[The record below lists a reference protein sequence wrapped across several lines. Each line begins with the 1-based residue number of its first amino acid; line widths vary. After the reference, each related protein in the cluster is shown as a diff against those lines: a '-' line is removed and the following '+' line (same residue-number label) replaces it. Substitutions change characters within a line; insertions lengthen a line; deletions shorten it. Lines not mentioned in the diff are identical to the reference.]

1 VVAPELPR
9 TERWE
14 PEPRGHMA
22 APGAAPSREV
32 RAGAGAVGTRG
43 SPGAALSREV
53 GTGVVGTRGGPGAV
67 PSWEAGTGASGHV
80 GTRVRL
86 VLCLDLELVRGSTRS
101 SGYRQRVTTVRPGA
115 AGVLQLLSTNLCRT
129 T

>member
-32 RAGAGAVGTRG
+32 RAGAVGTRG
-43 SPGAALSREV
+43 SLGAALSREV